1 MSDYKAEWKG
11 DKPVFLVIR
20 EYEKFTDRAGRPAEK
35 AHATVIDLDEGG
47 WLEKY
52 QHLMR
57 RPGAWFLC
65 SKKASQEKGVLMP
78 VLMMQVDEGEQPYYT
93 TKHVGIMS
101 FGTSKGPESV
111 TYGIGKKHRDGSMM
125 RLWLL
130 PNGSITGGEDVYWL
144 ADRMNKG
151 KL

>member
-1 MSDYKAEWKG
+1 LSDFKAEWKG

-20 EYEKFTDRAGRPAEK
+20 EYEQFTDRGGKPAMK
-35 AHATVIDLDEGG
+35 AHSTVIDLDEGG
-47 WLEKY
+47 WVEK
-52 QHLMR
+52 HKGLMR
-57 RPGAWFLC
+57 KPGAWMLC
-65 SKKASQEKGVLMP
+65 GKKASVEKGMLMP
-78 VLMMQVDEGEQPYYT
+78 ILMMQVDEGEQPYYT

-101 FGTSKGPESV
+101 FGMDKGPESV
-111 TYGIGKKHRDGSMM
+111 TYGIGKKHRDGSVM

-130 PNGSITGGEDVYWL
+130 PNGSIAGGEDVYWL